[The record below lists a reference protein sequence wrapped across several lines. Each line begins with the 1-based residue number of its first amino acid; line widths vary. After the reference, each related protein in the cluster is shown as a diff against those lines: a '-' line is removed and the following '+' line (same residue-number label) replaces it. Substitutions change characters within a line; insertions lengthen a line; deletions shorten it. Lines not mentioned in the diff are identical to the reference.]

1 MPFVWLILIVAFVLI
16 EAFTYQLLCIW
27 FAIGSI
33 AGLITSLITDNYML
47 QISVFVIV
55 SAIMLIC
62 LRPAV
67 KKGLKPR
74 GLKTSTE
81 ELIGRE
87 VIITEDVCN
96 LKSSGQGKVNGMTW
110 TVRSSDNTNIK
121 QGSTAVV
128 EKVEGVKLI
137 VKEREK

>member
-1 MPFVWLILIVAFVLI
+1 MPFVWLILIIAFILI

-27 FAIGSI
+27 FAMGSI
-33 AGLITSLITDNYML
+33 AGLITSLITDSYIW
-47 QISVFVIV
+47 QISVFIIV

-74 GLKTSTE
+74 GLKTITE
-81 ELIGRE
+81 ELIGKE
-87 VIITEDVCN
+87 IMITEDVCN
-96 LKSSGQGKVNGMTW
+96 VKSSGQGKINGMTW
-110 TVRSSDNTNIK
+110 TVRSSDNTDIK
-121 QGSTAVV
+121 QGQTAVI

-137 VKEREK
+137 VKEREE